1 MDKKSDSDL
10 RKEQLQMSVKSYF
23 IGAVLG
29 LVIGAGVTVAGY
41 TIAQTN
47 FGPEKPST
55 SEKAPIT
62 SSEDSIIS
70 NGSIEVASSEEDSSI
85 TSEEETITTS
95 EEVIDEI

>member
-1 MDKKSDSDL
+1 
-10 RKEQLQMSVKSYF
+10 MSAKSYF

-55 SEKAPIT
+55 SEEAPIT
-62 SSEDSIIS
+62 TSEDSIIS
-70 NGSIEVASSEEDSSI
+70 NGSIEVATSEEDSSI
-85 TSEEETITTS
+85 TSEE
-95 EEVIDEI
+95 VIE

>member
-1 MDKKSDSDL
+1 
-10 RKEQLQMSVKSYF
+10 MSVKSYF

-55 SEKAPIT
+55 SEQAPIT

-70 NGSIEVASSEEDSSI
+70 NGSIEVATSEEDSSI
-85 TSEEETITTS
+85 TSEEEQITTS
-95 EEVIDEI
+95 EEVIE

>member
-1 MDKKSDSDL
+1 
-10 RKEQLQMSVKSYF
+10 MSVKSYF

-55 SEKAPIT
+55 SEEAPIT
-62 SSEDSIIS
+62 TLEDSIIS
-70 NGSIEVASSEEDSSI
+70 NGSIEVT
-85 TSEEETITTS
+85 TSEEEPITTS
-95 EEVIDEI
+95 EEVIE